1 MIDVG
6 MPPALS
12 SWGPGAAASQT
23 GVMSGLSPLDAAS
36 LAMLL
41 PGFLAR
47 PARRSVH
54 CGRDLPAA
62 KISLAAIS
70 ATRHP
75 VLILT

>member
-1 MIDVG
+1 MIDVD

-41 PGFLAR
+41 LGFLVR
-47 PARRSVH
+47 P
-54 CGRDLPAA
+54 CQEIG
-62 KISLAAIS
+62 SLRA
-70 ATRHP
+70 
-75 VLILT
+75 